1 VAAEEIASEPNREEL
16 RVPRDLPPYLQ
27 ELYRTPLLTRS
38 KERALFL
45 KFNFHKYQ
53 FAHARRRLDAERV
66 RHRNLERIEAILA
79 DAAATKNQIVRAN
92 LRLVVSVA
100 RKHVRPG
107 VGLLELV
114 SEGNLVL
121 MRAVEGF
128 DLHRGH
134 RFSTYATLALM
145 KGFARSVPQMVQATR
160 RNTGDVE
167 ALAAVPDSRPTRT
180 AERLIERDE
189 VKQLLSR
196 LSERERDVLAAHFGL
211 GGQEEEAT
219 YAEVGA
225 RLGLSK
231 ERVRQIERGALAKL
245 REQL

>member
-1 VAAEEIASEPNREEL
+1 IADIVAAEEIGSEPNREEM
-16 RVPRDLPPYLQ
+16 RVPRDLPPYFQ
-27 ELYRTPLLTRS
+27 ELYRTPLLSKS

-66 RHRNLERIEAILA
+66 RHRELERLEAILA
-79 DAAATKNQIVRAN
+79 D
-92 LRLVVSVA
+92 
-100 RKHVRPG
+100 
-107 VGLLELV
+107 
-114 SEGNLVL
+114 
-121 MRAVEGF
+121 
-128 DLHRGH
+128 
-134 RFSTYATLALM
+134 
-145 KGFARSVPQMVQATR
+145 
-160 RNTGDVE
+160 
-167 ALAAVPDSRPTRT
+167 VPDLRPMRMTQ
-180 AERLIERDE
+180 RLIERDE
-189 VKQLLSR
+189 VRQLLSR

-245 REQL
+245 REQM

>member
-1 VAAEEIASEPNREEL
+1 
-16 RVPRDLPPYLQ
+16 
-27 ELYRTPLLTRS
+27 
-38 KERALFL
+38 
-45 KFNFHKYQ
+45 
-53 FAHARRRLDAERV
+53 
-66 RHRNLERIEAILA
+66 
-79 DAAATKNQIVRAN
+79 
-92 LRLVVSVA
+92 
-100 RKHVRPG
+100 
-107 VGLLELV
+107 
-114 SEGNLVL
+114 
-121 MRAVEGF
+121 
-128 DLHRGH
+128 
-134 RFSTYATLALM
+134 
-145 KGFARSVPQMVQATR
+145 MVQATR

-167 ALAAVPDSRPTRT
+167 ALAAVPDSRPIRS

-245 REQL
+245 RETM